1 MSKTNNQ
8 LLINE
13 ALKKN
18 VFKMLAITFELSE
31 CAKNC
36 SEQKNNMMADKKTA
50 ELYTNYKAEKEDI
63 KKKLKLG
70 KEYGE
75 NKLIYKYNKCLMNH
89 CNKIICD
96 VMKLLR
102 SIISAIPEN
111 DPTRK
116 KLDKM
121 IDELEILL
129 KKKELTKKEYKT
141 YIKNMAQLIVLLKPR

>member
-50 ELYTNYKAEKEDI
+50 ELYTNYKAEKDI
-63 KKKLKLG
+63 QKKLNLG

-75 NKLIYKYNKCLMNH
+75 NKLIYKYNKCLMKH
-89 CNKIICD
+89 CNKIISD
-96 VMKLLR
+96 VIKLFR

-141 YIKNMAQLIVLLKPR
+141 YIKNMAELIVIIKPR